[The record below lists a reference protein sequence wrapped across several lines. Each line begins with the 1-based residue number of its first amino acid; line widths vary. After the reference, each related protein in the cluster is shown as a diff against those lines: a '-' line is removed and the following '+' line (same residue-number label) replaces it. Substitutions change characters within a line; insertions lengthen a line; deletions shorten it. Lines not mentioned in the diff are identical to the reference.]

1 MKVFWS
7 EMAEKDFENNILY
20 LINNWDE
27 HVTQQFTFELERV
40 LTIIR
45 INPETFQYDQIVKC
59 HIVPIT
65 KHITLFYEVHAN
77 EELVILRL
85 WNNYQHPNKFVTK
98 TKK

>member
-45 INPETFQYDQIVKC
+45 INPETYQYDQIVK
-59 HIVPIT
+59 
-65 KHITLFYEVHAN
+65 
-77 EELVILRL
+77 
-85 WNNYQHPNKFVTK
+85 
-98 TKK
+98 